1 MALRRAVVGYL
12 ALPFFVSPFG
22 PVVGSLGFGFL
33 VCRNRFP
40 RRAGV
45 SGAGALAGVIA

>member
-1 MALRRAVVGYL
+1 V
-12 ALPFFVSPFG
+12 PPCFVSPFG
-22 PVVGSLGFGFL
+22 PVAGSQGFGLL
-33 VCRNRFP
+33 VRRSRFP